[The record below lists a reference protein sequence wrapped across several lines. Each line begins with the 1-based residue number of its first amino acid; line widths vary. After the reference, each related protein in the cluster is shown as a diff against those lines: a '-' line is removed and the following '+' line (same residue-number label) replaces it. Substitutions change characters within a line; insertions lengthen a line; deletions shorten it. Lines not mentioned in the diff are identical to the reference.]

1 MNKQLLRISIAG
13 SVDDGKSTLLGRL
26 LFDSKQL
33 NEDDIEKIKKKSK
46 IVGNIDYS
54 LFTDGLKDEIS
65 QGITI
70 DVAYRYFSS
79 NTRKY
84 IIADTPGHIQF
95 TRNMVTGSSLAG
107 ILVLLVDVSKG
118 VLEQTKRHLF
128 IGSLMYIKHIIICV
142 NKMDIVEFKEKEFK
156 KIKADLEEFIS
167 KLTPVDVSIIPMSA
181 LKGENII
188 NRSESMKWYEGPS
201 LLYLLENIHISSDIN
216 KIQSRMFIQN
226 TIPFKNKRFIQGR
239 INSGIFRKNDQILV
253 HPNNDYT
260 EIKDIIYDKKNI
272 ETCFAPM
279 SISFTIKDQI
289 DLSRG
294 YLITKINNL
303 PKKSKII
310 ESMFCWTSEK
320 KLNINNPYWFLRHG
334 QKIKCKFSAIEYIYE
349 IKDLSRNDCK
359 TEVFVNDIFKAK
371 LKLAQILF
379 YDSYCENRETGSF
392 ILVDDENS
400 TVACGMI
407 N

>member
-167 KLTPVDVSIIPMSA
+167 KLTPVDVSIIPISA

-201 LLYLLENIHISSDIN
+201 LLYLLENIHISSDFN

-253 HPNNDYT
+253 HPNND
-260 EIKDIIYDKKNI
+260 
-272 ETCFAPM
+272 
-279 SISFTIKDQI
+279 
-289 DLSRG
+289 
-294 YLITKINNL
+294 
-303 PKKSKII
+303 
-310 ESMFCWTSEK
+310 
-320 KLNINNPYWFLRHG
+320 
-334 QKIKCKFSAIEYIYE
+334 
-349 IKDLSRNDCK
+349 
-359 TEVFVNDIFKAK
+359 
-371 LKLAQILF
+371 
-379 YDSYCENRETGSF
+379 
-392 ILVDDENS
+392 
-400 TVACGMI
+400 
-407 N
+407 